1 MPNYRFTILIRQGFS
16 RYYLVDII
24 LRFIFEGCIPD
35 NEEDQSFCKLNAMQ
49 CSRVL
54 YISFFSIFRVAVS

>member
-1 MPNYRFTILIRQGFS
+1 MPNHRFTILIRQGFS
-16 RYYLVDII
+16 RYYLVDIM

-49 CSRVL
+49 CIEC
-54 YISFFSIFRVAVS
+54 YIYLFSIFRVAVS